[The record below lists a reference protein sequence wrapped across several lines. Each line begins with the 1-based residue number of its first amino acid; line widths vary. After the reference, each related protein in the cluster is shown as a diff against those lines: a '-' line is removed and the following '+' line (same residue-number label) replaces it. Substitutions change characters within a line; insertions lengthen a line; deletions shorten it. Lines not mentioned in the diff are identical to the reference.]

1 MTDERAHVPEPLPA
15 RRPVLR
21 AQGCKPG
28 RRHRDVP
35 RSRAILAAI
44 VAVAC
49 TLLAVPATAQQN
61 QTPKDEQGQAP
72 QQRQLQGSGSMGE
85 SPMIN
90 RPPESGGGPGPDWDT
105 GPSGTEPLGNAK
117 GLQPYGS
124 QLFTNTTAL
133 DRVLSVNPDYEIQ
146 SGDRIAVQL
155 WGARTF
161 NDVLNVDQQGNI
173 FLPEI
178 GPIKLEGVRNANLAQ
193 VVRQRVQ
200 QVYKRNVN
208 VYTNLLGTQP
218 IGVYVTGA
226 VEAPGRYAGN
236 RTDSLIYYLT
246 RAKGIDQQ
254 RGSYRRIH
262 IKRDGERIATAD
274 LYAFLR
280 RGDLPSVDFQ
290 NNDTIV
296 VETRTKTVS
305 VSGEITNTYLFEIEA
320 GETRGAD
327 IVDLAQPTPT
337 ASHVMVRGIRNE
349 QSFSTYVPLNDFRD
363 LRVRDGD
370 DIEFFADRVPQEIVV
385 SVEGNSGGP
394 SSFTL
399 PRGTS
404 LGTFAKLVQVDPQVA
419 RLDAI
424 YLRRDS
430 VAERQKQAI
439 DRALRELERNALTT
453 PSTTTSEAEVR
464 AQEAELVQEFVERA
478 RQVEPDGRVAL
489 DDARDWR
496 DVRLK
501 EGDEV
506 VIPQDTDVVLISGE
520 VKVPQTVIFNDSYSV
535 RDYIEQAGGVSE
547 RGGLDNIVVIRADGS
562 VHTGDEPIRKGDH
575 IMVLPE
581 VQSKA
586 FAITKDIVEII
597 FRSAVSAGT
606 VINAFN

>member
-1 MTDERAHVPEPLPA
+1 VPDPLFARPPA
-15 RRPVLR
+15 RGRLARP
-21 AQGCKPG
+21 AG
-28 RRHRDVP
+28 RRP
-35 RSRAILAAI
+35 RLLGRARRLLLPLVAAA
-44 VAVAC
+44 VAVAS
-49 TLLAVPATAQQN
+49 LPATAQQSPN
-61 QTPKDEQGQAP
+61 QNAQQSQPQAP
-72 QQRQLQGSGSMGE
+72 QQRQLMGSGSTGQG
-85 SPMIN
+85 PTIN
-90 RPPESGGGPGPDWDT
+90 RPPESGGGL
-105 GPSGTEPLGNAK
+105 GPSQSDRPTGTEPLGNAK
-117 GLQPYGS
+117 ALEPYGS

-146 SGDRIAVQL
+146 PGDRVAVQI

-178 GPIKLEGVRNANLAQ
+178 GPIALTGVRNANLSQ
-193 VVRQRVQ
+193 VVRNRVQ

-262 IKRDGERIATAD
+262 IKRGGERIATAD

-280 RGDLPSVDFQ
+280 RGDLPSIDFR

-296 VETRTKTVS
+296 VETRAKTVS
-305 VSGEITNTYLFEIEA
+305 VSGEITNAYLFEIEP
-320 GETRGAD
+320 GETRGGD
-327 IVDLAQPTPT
+327 IIDLAQPAPT
-337 ASHVMVRGIRNE
+337 ASHVMVRGIRNDR
-349 QSFSTYVPLNDFRD
+349 SFSTYVPLADFRD

-385 SVEGNSGGP
+385 SVQGNSGGP

-399 PRGTS
+399 PRGTT

-439 DRALRELERNALTT
+439 ERALRELERNALTT

-478 RQVEPDGRVAL
+478 REVEPEGRVAL
-489 DDARDWR
+489 NDARDWR

-506 VIPQDTDVVLISGE
+506 VIPEVTDVVLISGE

-535 RDYIEQAGGVSE
+535 QDYIEQAGGVSE

-562 VHTGDEPIRKGDH
+562 VHTGNEPIRNGDH

>member
-1 MTDERAHVPEPLPA
+1 MSGEISNVPETSAIPA
-15 RRPVLR
+15 RRWP
-21 AQGCKPG
+21 
-28 RRHRDVP
+28 RRFMT
-35 RSRAILAAI
+35 ALIALGLAAAI
-44 VAVAC
+44 A
-49 TLLAVPATAQQN
+49 PAKGQQNPEDRQAQAQQ
-61 QTPKDEQGQAP
+61 QL
-72 QQRQLQGSGSMGE
+72 QQQQQQQQQQLQGRGATGDN
-85 SPMIN
+85 PMIN
-90 RPPESGGGPGPDWDT
+90 RAPESRGTGPTGGE
-105 GPSGTEPLGNAK
+105 GPSGTAPLGNVK
-117 GLQPYGS
+117 DLRPYGS

-146 SGDRIAVQL
+146 PGDRVAVQL

-161 NDVLNVDQQGNI
+161 NDVLNVDMQGNI

-178 GPIKLEGVRNANLAQ
+178 GPIRLEGVTNAQLTQ

-200 QVYKRNVN
+200 RVYKRNVN

-226 VEAPGRYAGN
+226 VDAPGRYAGN

-246 RAKGIDQQ
+246 RANGIDQQ

-262 IKRDGERIATAD
+262 IKRGGERIATAD

-280 RGDLPSVDFQ
+280 RGDLPTIDFR

-296 VETRTKTVS
+296 VETRQETVS
-305 VSGEITNTYLFEIEA
+305 VSGEVTNAYLFELA
-320 GETRGAD
+320 RETTQGSD
-327 IVDLAQPTPT
+327 IVGLAQPNPT
-337 ASHVMVRGIRNE
+337 ASHVMVRGIRNG
-349 QSFSTYVPLNDFRD
+349 QSFSTYVPIKDFTD

-399 PRGTS
+399 PRGTN
-404 LGTFAKLVQVDPQVA
+404 LGTFAKLVQVDPDVA

-424 YLRRDS
+424 FLRRDS
-430 VAERQKQAI
+430 VAERQKEAI
-439 DRALRELERNALTT
+439 ERALNELERTALTT

-464 AQEAELVQEFVERA
+464 AGEAELVTQFVERA
-478 RQVEPDGRVAL
+478 REVEPEGRVAL
-489 DDARDWR
+489 NDAKNWR
-496 DVRLK
+496 DVMLE

-506 VIPQDTDVVLISGE
+506 VIPQKTDVVLISGE
-520 VKVPQTVIFNDSYSV
+520 VKVPQTVIFNDDYSV
-535 RDYIEQAGGVSE
+535 AQYVRQAGGVSE
-547 RGGLDNIVVIRADGS
+547 RGDVDNVVVIRADGS
-562 VHTGDEPIRKGDH
+562 VHTGDEPIRTGDH

-581 VQSKA
+581 VESKA
-586 FAITKDIVEII
+586 FAITKDIVEVI

-606 VINAFN
+606 VINALN